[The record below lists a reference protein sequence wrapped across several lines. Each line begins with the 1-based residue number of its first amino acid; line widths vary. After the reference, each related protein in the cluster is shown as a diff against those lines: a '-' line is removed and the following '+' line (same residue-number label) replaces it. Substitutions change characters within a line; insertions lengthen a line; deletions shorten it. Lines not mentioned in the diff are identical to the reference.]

1 MLHLELFSRKQKARK
16 ARGGEEAR
24 EAEQETNEQ
33 RRENKMQR
41 GDTGE
46 REKEEDTWAK
56 ERGHNKEETRT
67 ERERQRRSQRG
78 GCATIATTILR
89 GKIYKT
95 LGNTSRMLSIW
106 GGIISHVSRGAVR
119 EFRTTRKPSRH
130 TQMTRSEFE
139 IKLGANMREPK
150 NLRFHI

>member
-1 MLHLELFSRKQKARK
+1 
-16 ARGGEEAR
+16 
-24 EAEQETNEQ
+24 
-33 RRENKMQR
+33 MQR

-56 ERGHNKEETRT
+56 KRGHNKEETRT

-106 GGIISHVSRGAVR
+106 EELFHTSAGVQCENFAQLENHRG
-119 EFRTTRKPSRH
+119 THK
-130 TQMTRSEFE
+130 
-139 IKLGANMREPK
+139 
-150 NLRFHI
+150 